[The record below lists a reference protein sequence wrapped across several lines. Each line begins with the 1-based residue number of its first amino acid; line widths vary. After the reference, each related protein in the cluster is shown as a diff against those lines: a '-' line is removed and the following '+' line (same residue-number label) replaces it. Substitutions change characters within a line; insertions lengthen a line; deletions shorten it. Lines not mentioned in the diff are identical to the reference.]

1 MKYSKTRVRVEEL
14 REKKKSIKDQLNGF
28 LIMYELKKE
37 SIIKAL
43 SLNLRQC
50 NMFKNY
56 RLF

>member
-1 MKYSKTRVRVEEL
+1 MKYSKNRVKVDEL

-43 SLNLRQC
+43 SQNLRQC